1 MAEKLHAVKSEEE
14 TLRGKVMK
22 LGLAATD
29 DEGALWL
36 ALSKIHAATEETLD
50 STIAW
55 LVAEGY
61 LRRLER
67 HASLGMT
74 AKGELVGESL
84 RRLTVL

>member
-1 MAEKLHAVKSEEE
+1 VAEKLHAVKSEEE
-14 TLRGKVMK
+14 TLGKVMK

-67 HASLGMT
+67 DDSLEMT
-74 AKGELVGESL
+74 ANGELLGESL

>member
-14 TLRGKVMK
+14 TLRDRVMK

-36 ALSKIHAATEETLD
+36 ALAKIHAATEQTLD
-50 STIAW
+50 STIGW

-61 LRRLER
+61 LRRLEGDD
-67 HASLGMT
+67 SLEMT
-74 AKGELVGESL
+74 AKGELLGESL
-84 RRLTVL
+84 RRLIVL

>member
-1 MAEKLHAVKSEEE
+1 VAEKLAAKSKEK
-14 TLRGKVMK
+14 TVRGKVMK

-36 ALSKIHAATEETLD
+36 ALSKIHAATDETLD

-61 LRRLER
+61 LRRLESDD
-67 HASLGMT
+67 SLAMT
-74 AKGELVGESL
+74 TKGELLGESL

>member
-1 MAEKLHAVKSEEE
+1 MAEKLHAVKSEED

-36 ALSKIHAATEETLD
+36 ALSKIHGATHQTLD

-55 LVAEGY
+55 LVAEGC

-67 HASLGMT
+67 DGSLEMT
-74 AKGELVGESL
+74 AKGELLGESL

>member
-1 MAEKLHAVKSEEE
+1 VAEKLDAVKSEEE
-14 TLRGKVMK
+14 TLRGKVLK

-55 LVAEGY
+55 LVAECY
-61 LRRLER
+61 LRRLEHGDR
-67 HASLGMT
+67 LEMT
-74 AKGELVGESL
+74 AKGEVLGESL